1 MSGLPPSRAHLDTER
16 TNPRSAG
23 LDRMSL
29 GDAFDCLND
38 QDAGVAAAV
47 AEAREE
53 IVAAIELVRERLRA
67 GGRLIYVG
75 AGTSGR
81 LAVLDAVE
89 CPPTFQSDPEH
100 IQALIAGGAPAVTGA
115 VEGAEDARDGA
126 RADLDERGVGPN
138 DVVFGIS
145 AGGTTPFVAGA
156 LDHARERGAATVF
169 LACVPREM
177 AGDRADI
184 SIRVLTGPEVVA
196 GSTRLKAGTATKL
209 VLNAVSTLAM
219 VGLGKV
225 HGNHMVDVNTRSNVK
240 LLDRGI
246 RLVCELCEIEREE
259 GARRLEEAE
268 GSVKLAVLMERC
280 ELDLAKARERLS
292 AADDDL
298 SRALV

>member
-126 RADLDERGVGPN
+126 RA
-138 DVVFGIS
+138 
-145 AGGTTPFVAGA
+145 GGTTPFVAGA

-169 LACVPREM
+169 LACVPREL

-225 HGNHMVDVNTRSNVK
+225 HGNRMVDVNTRSNVK